1 MQQKKSVAI
10 LLFVLAGL
18 IVLLGIIQLA
28 LFMPPQLTMLN
39 DANAQGVDPQQVSGY
54 FWQQLMPQILLYVIV
69 TIGFAGTL
77 VGGGLISLQLGRKP
91 SPDVSEPTNDD
102 LGAFPSPQP
111 QQPASPSS
119 VAQPEPQGEVKAES
133 EKAAEEAANTP
144 AEDEGQEGQ
153 PQEAAADDKASESEK
168 TDDADKG
175 KEQVKAL

>member
-91 SPDVSEPTNDD
+91 SPDVPEQAND
-102 LGAFPSPQP
+102 LGSFPPPVSPLG
-111 QQPASPSS
+111 A
-119 VAQPEPQGEVKAES
+119 VQPEPQGEGKAEG
-133 EKAAEEAANTP
+133 ENAAEEAGNAP
-144 AEDEGQEGQ
+144 AEDAQPAKEEGQEGQ
-153 PQEAAADDKASESEK
+153 PQEAAADNKASEGEK